1 MAGMRPAGP
10 GRARLA
16 GARRRQGAGVI
27 RPDPFRHAAQSGDR
41 LSLSD
46 LLDLHGE
53 ASPAVLLLVL
63 SVLCVLPVYGV
74 GTALS
79 FAILAM
85 AWRWGALTRGGTGL
99 GTGLSDRLG
108 QLSLNETWSRRCLH
122 GLAWMYATA
131 GRCLRTRWTALC
143 HPRTG
148 PWWGLWIALMGLVIF
163 LPLPFGN
170 VLPSISLVLLSLGW
184 TSWLVRW
191 PPDSNCSV
199 SGPQTQPGANG
210 QEGFPH
216 QVPEGPGEGQGPRAH
231 HRRGQQGQSVTE
243 HPALAQEHQADAGQ
257 YIAEGQRQKD
267 HQPHQG

>member
-1 MAGMRPAGP
+1 MI
-10 GRARLA
+10 L
-16 GARRRQGAGVI
+16 
-27 RPDPFRHAAQSGDR
+27 PDPFRHAAQSGDR

-108 QLSLNETWSRRCLH
+108 QLSLSETWSRRCLH

-184 TSWLVRW
+184 MFRDGLALLASAVVGSGAVAFTVAFGHLAWEALLTVRTWL
-191 PPDSNCSV
+191 
-199 SGPQTQPGANG
+199 GLG
-210 QEGFPH
+210 
-216 QVPEGPGEGQGPRAH
+216 
-231 HRRGQQGQSVTE
+231 
-243 HPALAQEHQADAGQ
+243 LAG
-257 YIAEGQRQKD
+257 
-267 HQPHQG
+267 

>member
-1 MAGMRPAGP
+1 MIKPDAF
-10 GRARLA
+10 RA
-16 GARRRQGAGVI
+16 
-27 RPDPFRHAAQSGDR
+27 AAQTSTR

-46 LLDLHGE
+46 LLELHGDS
-53 ASPAVLLLVL
+53 SPAVLLLVL

-79 FAILAM
+79 VAILAM
-85 AWRWGALTRGGTGL
+85 AWRWGALTSGGTSSGN
-99 GTGLSDRLG
+99 GLSDRLG
-108 QLSLNETWSRRCLH
+108 QLSLSDTWSRRCLQ

-184 TSWLVRW
+184 MFRDGLALLASAVVGSGAVAFTVVFGHLVWEAFLTVRTWLGLG
-191 PPDSNCSV
+191 S
-199 SGPQTQPGANG
+199 
-210 QEGFPH
+210 
-216 QVPEGPGEGQGPRAH
+216 
-231 HRRGQQGQSVTE
+231 
-243 HPALAQEHQADAGQ
+243 
-257 YIAEGQRQKD
+257 
-267 HQPHQG
+267 

>member
-1 MAGMRPAGP
+1 MI
-10 GRARLA
+10 
-16 GARRRQGAGVI
+16 Q
-27 RPDPFRHAAQSGDR
+27 PDPFRHAAQSGDR

-85 AWRWGALTRGGTGL
+85 AWRWGALTGGGTGL

-108 QLSLNETWSRRCLH
+108 QLSLSETWSRRCLH

-184 TSWLVRW
+184 MFRDGLALLASAVVGSGAVAFTVAFGHLVWEALLTVRTWL
-191 PPDSNCSV
+191 
-199 SGPQTQPGANG
+199 GLG
-210 QEGFPH
+210 
-216 QVPEGPGEGQGPRAH
+216 
-231 HRRGQQGQSVTE
+231 
-243 HPALAQEHQADAGQ
+243 LAG
-257 YIAEGQRQKD
+257 
-267 HQPHQG
+267 

>member
-1 MAGMRPAGP
+1 MI
-10 GRARLA
+10 
-16 GARRRQGAGVI
+16 Q
-27 RPDPFRHAAQSGDR
+27 PDPFRHAAQSGDR

-46 LLDLHGE
+46 LLDLHGQ

-108 QLSLNETWSRRCLH
+108 QLSLSETWSRRYLH

-184 TSWLVRW
+184 MFRDGLALLASAVVGSGAVAFTVAFGHLAWEALLTVRTWL
-191 PPDSNCSV
+191 
-199 SGPQTQPGANG
+199 GLG
-210 QEGFPH
+210 
-216 QVPEGPGEGQGPRAH
+216 
-231 HRRGQQGQSVTE
+231 
-243 HPALAQEHQADAGQ
+243 LAG
-257 YIAEGQRQKD
+257 
-267 HQPHQG
+267 

>member
-1 MAGMRPAGP
+1 MI
-10 GRARLA
+10 
-16 GARRRQGAGVI
+16 Q
-27 RPDPFRHAAQSGDR
+27 PDPFRHAAQSGDR

-184 TSWLVRW
+184 MFRDGLALLASAVVGSGAVAFTVTFGHLVWEAFLTVRTWL
-191 PPDSNCSV
+191 
-199 SGPQTQPGANG
+199 GLGA
-210 QEGFPH
+210 
-216 QVPEGPGEGQGPRAH
+216 
-231 HRRGQQGQSVTE
+231 
-243 HPALAQEHQADAGQ
+243 
-257 YIAEGQRQKD
+257 
-267 HQPHQG
+267 

>member
-27 RPDPFRHAAQSGDR
+27 QPDPFRHAAKSGDR

-148 PWWGLWIALMGLVIF
+148 PWWGLWIALWVDPQVVRWAQEAVLWVLGLLGSLSAG
-163 LPLPFGN
+163 LPMAGQ
-170 VLPSISLVLLSLGW
+170 VVG
-184 TSWLVRW
+184 WLVPLVWVLWGLGMVFLLGLALGVHVWLGR
-191 PPDSNCSV
+191 
-199 SGPQTQPGANG
+199 GA
-210 QEGFPH
+210 
-216 QVPEGPGEGQGPRAH
+216 A
-231 HRRGQQGQSVTE
+231 RGRT
-243 HPALAQEHQADAGQ
+243 
-257 YIAEGQRQKD
+257 
-267 HQPHQG
+267 

>member
-1 MAGMRPAGP
+1 M
-10 GRARLA
+10 
-16 GARRRQGAGVI
+16 I

-53 ASPAVLLLVL
+53 SSPAVLLLVL

-85 AWRWGALTRGGTGL
+85 AWRWGALARGGTGPA
-99 GTGLSDRLG
+99 TGLSDRLG

-184 TSWLVRW
+184 LFRDGLALRASAVVGSGAVAFTVAFGPLVWEAFLTVRTWL
-191 PPDSNCSV
+191 
-199 SGPQTQPGANG
+199 GLGA
-210 QEGFPH
+210 
-216 QVPEGPGEGQGPRAH
+216 
-231 HRRGQQGQSVTE
+231 
-243 HPALAQEHQADAGQ
+243 
-257 YIAEGQRQKD
+257 
-267 HQPHQG
+267 

>member
-1 MAGMRPAGP
+1 MI
-10 GRARLA
+10 
-16 GARRRQGAGVI
+16 Q
-27 RPDPFRHAAQSGDR
+27 PDPFRHAAQSGDR

-108 QLSLNETWSRRCLH
+108 QLSLSETWSRRCLH

-184 TSWLVRW
+184 MFRDGLALLASAVVGSGAVAFTVAFGHLAWEALLTVRTWL
-191 PPDSNCSV
+191 
-199 SGPQTQPGANG
+199 GLG
-210 QEGFPH
+210 
-216 QVPEGPGEGQGPRAH
+216 
-231 HRRGQQGQSVTE
+231 
-243 HPALAQEHQADAGQ
+243 LAG
-257 YIAEGQRQKD
+257 
-267 HQPHQG
+267 